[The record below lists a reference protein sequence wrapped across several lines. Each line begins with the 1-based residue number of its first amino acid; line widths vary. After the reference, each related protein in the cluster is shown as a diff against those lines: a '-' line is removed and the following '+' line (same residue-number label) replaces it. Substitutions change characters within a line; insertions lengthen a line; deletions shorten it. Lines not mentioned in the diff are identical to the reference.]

1 MELHSRSLGLSVQ
14 HAAPAA
20 AQLVRLIVPKPLHD
34 AAWWA
39 EATAATDLGSED
51 SMDFGA
57 YNRITWTGVM
67 GDLPYPAVA
76 TGIDLRENRERF
88 FAGYR

>member
-1 MELHSRSLGLSVQ
+1 
-14 HAAPAA
+14 
-20 AQLVRLIVPKPLHD
+20 VPKPLHD

-39 EATAATDLGSED
+39 EATAAIGFASED

-67 GDLPYPAVA
+67 GDRPYPAA
-76 TGIDLRENRERF
+76 PTGIDLRQNREALL
-88 FAGYR
+88 AGYQ